1 MHTKDPHSQEQGA
14 CVYHCPY
21 EGTRC
26 VGGKHCHVIETAGA
40 LPIKITAYI
49 KCPMRG
55 TGPVFST
62 ARYHAGLEED
72 PRGHRRLRQNR
83 AAHRKAA

>member
-21 EGTRC
+21 EGNRC
-26 VGGKHCHVIETAGA
+26 AGRKHCHVIETAGA

-55 TGPVFST
+55 WKKIPVDIG
-62 ARYHAGLEED
+62 A
-72 PRGHRRLRQNR
+72 
-83 AAHRKAA
+83 

>member
-40 LPIKITAYI
+40 LPIKITVYI

-55 TGPVFST
+55 WKKNPVDIGARGKIELLTGKP
-62 ARYHAGLEED
+62 L
-72 PRGHRRLRQNR
+72 RRAKL
-83 AAHRKAA
+83 